1 MKRGMGF
8 APSDGFFHLAGVVMA
23 VVCSMIGFGLPLLAM
38 RVGASVFEL
47 GMVGTIG
54 PLCYT
59 VACLFT
65 GRMADRFRPK
75 RMMLLGGVLYGAF
88 YTGIVYAERVWQIA
102 VVVGLG
108 GASIGLFWP
117 PLAAW
122 IAEGRDRKALARALG
137 GYNVAWCTGT
147 LIGPLVGGTLF
158 EADFR
163 LPFWGSAVLAWTLM
177 GLLLGVSGG
186 QRNPASA
193 AYEAASEE
201 EPVKDR
207 RVLYAVWIANFASYF
222 IVGAV
227 RNLFPKLATELD
239 IEPRTLGVLMA
250 VIPLAQLGTF
260 VYFRRADGSHDRIER
275 LMIAQGL
282 AMGGMTLILVSKG
295 VWLFAMGFVLSGVL
309 IGTSYSLSLFHSLY
323 GQVQKGANS
332 GLNESIVGSGILVGP
347 FVGGWAAQHFGLRIP
362 YVLCGVL
369 LAAAMGVE
377 GMLIR
382 SAEHRRRRKMSE
394 ETG

>member
-1 MKRGMGF
+1 
-8 APSDGFFHLAGVVMA
+8 MA
-23 VVCSMIGFGLPLLAM
+23 VVCSMAGFGIPLFAM
-38 RVGASVFEL
+38 KMGASVFEL

-88 YTGIVYAERVWQIA
+88 YVAIVYAERVWQIA
-102 VVVGLG
+102 VGIGLG

-137 GYNVAWCTGT
+137 GYNVAWCTGAFF
-147 LIGPLVGGTLF
+147 GPLVGGVLF
-158 EADFR
+158 DADYR
-163 LPFWGSAVLAWTLM
+163 LPFWGSAALAWALM
-177 GLLLGVSGG
+177 VLLLTMSGG
-186 QRNPASA
+186 QRDSASA
-193 AYEAASEE
+193 AQEAASEE

-227 RNLFPKLATELD
+227 RNLFPKLATELE

-250 VIPLAQLGTF
+250 VMPLAQLGTF
-260 VYFRRADGSHDRIER
+260 VYFRRADGSHDRIGR
-275 LMIAQGL
+275 LMIAQVL
-282 AMGGMTLILVSKG
+282 AMGGMTLISVSKG

-347 FVGGWAAQHFGLRIP
+347 LVGGWAAQHFGLRMP
-362 YVLCGVL
+362 YVLCGAL
-369 LAAAMGVE
+369 LATAMVIE
-377 GMLIR
+377 GIFIR
-382 SAEHRRRRKMSE
+382 LAERRRGGKTS
-394 ETG
+394 

>member
-1 MKRGMGF
+1 MGF
-8 APSDGFFHLAGVVMA
+8 APAEWFFNV
-23 VVCSMIGFGLPLLAM
+23 GFGIPLLAM
-38 RVGASVFEL
+38 RIGASVFEL

-75 RMMLLGGVLYGAF
+75 RMMLLGGVLYGAC
-88 YTGIVYAERVWQIA
+88 YVAVVYAEQVWQIA

-137 GYNVAWCTGT
+137 GYNVAWCTGV
-147 LIGPLVGGTLF
+147 LFGPLVGGVLF
-158 EADFR
+158 EADYR
-163 LPFWGSAVLAWTLM
+163 LPFWGSAAVAWLLM
-177 GLLLGVSGG
+177 GFLLAISGG
-186 QRNPASA
+186 QRDSTSVVQ
-193 AYEAASEE
+193 EVASEE
-201 EPVKDR
+201 EPVQDR
-207 RVLYAVWIANFASYF
+207 RILYAVWIANFASYF

-227 RNLFPKLATELD
+227 RNLFPKLATELG
-239 IEPRTLGVLMA
+239 IEPKTLGVLMA

-260 VYFRRADGSHDRIER
+260 VYFRKANGSHNRIGR
-275 LMIAQGL
+275 LMIAQVL
-282 AMGGMTLILVSKG
+282 AIGGMALILVSRG

-309 IGTSYSLSLFHSLY
+309 IGASYSLSLFHSLY

-332 GLNESIVGSGILVGP
+332 GLNESIVGGGILVGP
-347 FVGGWAAQHFGLRIP
+347 FVGGWAAGHFGLKAP

-369 LAAAMGVE
+369 IAAAMIVE
-377 GMLIR
+377 GVLIR
-382 SAEHRRRRKMSE
+382 SAERRRRRR
-394 ETG
+394 T